1 MTGRVADPSQA
12 PQQPPPPP
20 GTRTSAPAPSS
31 APSSAPPPPPP
42 AGQGG
47 GLVRSFEG
55 ARGLAA
61 LLVALFHFG
70 LAEPPIVRIRAGYLF
85 VDLFFVLSGFLICAA
100 YAGKLDRPAA
110 VPNFLVR
117 RIGRLL
123 PLMLVATLAY
133 LLLANAAVLAHR
145 RFDGAA
151 GAAWFYVRPPLAEWL
166 ATLTMTHSLGLFDH
180 AIMNYATWSIST
192 EFHAYIA
199 FAALCLLLRGCA
211 RVAGFAVMAALAYGV
226 SVWASVHVRGCLTWG
241 GCMDLTFD
249 YGYWR
254 CLAGFFLGALLSH
267 VRIRAPA
274 RAQSRGLAPGLG
286 QAASLAALLAMF
298 LLIPR
303 MPAAA
308 LAAPLLFGFLLL
320 SIRADAGPL
329 ARLFGAA
336 PLQLLGRYSY
346 SIYLMHPVILLG
358 WNAGRGYAAGNLG
371 RVAFVAGYVALVLT
385 VARWTF
391 RWVEDPMRRRFNR
404 FAARRFGA
412 RAAAEPSAAGAQ

>member
-1 MTGRVADPSQA
+1 MTRHVADS
-12 PQQPPPPP
+12 PPPPQLP
-20 GTRTSAPAPSS
+20 QRGARTALPTSPAVTSPL
-31 APSSAPPPPPP
+31 A
-42 AGQGG
+42 AGRQG
-47 GLVRSFEG
+47 GLVRSFGG

-61 LLVALFHFG
+61 MLVALFHFG
-70 LAEPPIVRIRAGYLF
+70 LGEPPILRIRAGYLF

-100 YAGKLDRPAA
+100 YASKLDRPAA
-110 VPNFLVR
+110 LPNFLVR

-151 GAAWFYVRPPLAEWL
+151 GAGRLTIRPSLAEWL

-192 EFHAYIA
+192 EFYAYVV
-199 FAALCLLLRGCA
+199 FAALCLLLRGPA
-211 RVAGFAVMAALAYGV
+211 QRVAFAVMAALAYGV
-226 SVWASVHVRGCLTWG
+226 SIWASIHVRGCLTRG

-254 CLAGFFLGALLSH
+254 CLAGFFLGALLTH
-267 VRIRAPA
+267 VRIRGPTTPRA
-274 RAQSRGLAPGLG
+274 RLALALG
-286 QAASLAALLAMF
+286 QAASAVALLAMF
-298 LLIPR
+298 LLIR
-303 MPAAA
+303 RVPAAA

-320 SIRADAGPL
+320 SIRADTGPL

-358 WNAGRGYAAGNLG
+358 WNAGRGIAVGNLG
-371 RVAFVAGYVALVLT
+371 RLAFLAGYVALLLV
-385 VARWTF
+385 VASWTF

-412 RAAAEPSAAGAQ
+412 RAAAETSAAGAQ

>member
-1 MTGRVADPSQA
+1 MRA
-12 PQQPPPPP
+12 
-20 GTRTSAPAPSS
+20 
-31 APSSAPPPPPP
+31 
-42 AGQGG
+42 
-47 GLVRSFEG
+47 FEG

-70 LAEPPIVRIRAGYLF
+70 LAEPPIVRVRAGYLF

-100 YAGKLDRPAA
+100 YAGKLDRPASL
-110 VPNFLVR
+110 PSFLVR

-133 LLLANAAVLAHR
+133 LLLANVAMLAHQR
-145 RFDGAA
+145 LDGAA
-151 GAAWFYVRPPLAEWL
+151 GAGWFTIRPPLSEWL

-180 AIMNYATWSIST
+180 VIMNYATWSIST
-192 EFHAYIA
+192 EFYAYIA
-199 FAALCLLLRGCA
+199 FAALCLLLRGPA
-211 RVAGFAVMAALAYGV
+211 RLAGFAVMAVLAYGV
-226 SVWASVHVRGCLTWG
+226 SIWASVHVRGCLAGG

-254 CLAGFFLGALLSH
+254 CLAGFFLGATLSE
-267 VRIRAPA
+267 VRIRGPA
-274 RAQSRGLAPGLG
+274 RARSQGRRLALG
-286 QAASLAALLAMF
+286 QAASLAALLVMF
-298 LLIPR
+298 LLVAR
-303 MPAAA
+303 VPAAA
-308 LAAPLLFGFLLL
+308 LAAPLLFGLLLL

-358 WNAGRGYAAGNLG
+358 WNAGRRYAEGSLARL
-371 RVAFVAGYVALVLT
+371 AFLAGYVALVL
-385 VARWTF
+385 VVSRWTF

-404 FAARRFGA
+404 FAARRFGT

>member
-1 MTGRVADPSQA
+1 MTGRVADL
-12 PQQPPPPP
+12 PPPP
-20 GTRTSAPAPSS
+20 GARTPLPPSS
-31 APSSAPPPPPP
+31 APSA
-42 AGQGG
+42 ARQT

-70 LAEPPIVRIRAGYLF
+70 LGEPLIVRIRAGYLF

-100 YAGKLDRPAA
+100 YAGKLDRLASL
-110 VPNFLVR
+110 PNFLVR

-133 LLLANAAVLAHR
+133 LLLANATVLAHR
-145 RFDGAA
+145 RLDGAA
-151 GAAWFYVRPPLAEWL
+151 GAAWSYVRPPLTEWL

-192 EFHAYIA
+192 EFYAYVA
-199 FAALCLLLRGCA
+199 FAALCLLLRGRA
-211 RVAGFAVMAALAYGV
+211 RLVGFALMSALAYGV
-226 SVWASVHVRGCLTWG
+226 SIWASVHVRGCLRWG

-254 CLAGFFLGALLSH
+254 CIAGFFLGALLSH
-267 VRIRAPA
+267 LCIRTPT
-274 RAQSRGLAPGLG
+274 RPWGRLALALA
-286 QAASLAALLAMF
+286 QAASFSALLAMF
-298 LLIPR
+298 LLTR
-303 MPAAA
+303 RVPAAA

-320 SIRADAGPL
+320 SIRSDAGPL
-329 ARLFGAA
+329 AQLLGTA

-346 SIYLMHPVILLG
+346 SIYLMHPVILLL
-358 WNAGRGYAAGNLG
+358 WNAGRVYAVGNVG
-371 RVAFVAGYVALVLT
+371 RLAFVAGYVALVL
-385 VARWTF
+385 VVSSWTF

-404 FAARRFGA
+404 FAAQRFGA
-412 RAAAEPSAAGAQ
+412 RAAAEVSAASAQ